1 MQQDYVVALWVEDEE
16 VQDQVGALF
25 DPVVLQQDADGA
37 LLGLADRQPDGGV
50 DGEAEVVQTH
60 PAVGLG
66 CAEMVEGCSAALLH
80 PQEVLE
86 DSAVAPGDPGMGVP
100 ASKGCLLIQTG
111 LVRTVGVDLVV
122 QDEAQQNCVGPLW
135 TLPDMVQEDY
145 MDLLGPGEEVRDYDG
160 VLPAVMET
168 RDLWDAVV
176 ALKRPAGL
184 Q

>member
-1 MQQDYVVALWVEDEE
+1 MQQDNVVALWVEDEE

-25 DPVVLQQDADGA
+25 DPVVLQQDGDGA

-100 ASKGCLLIQTG
+100 ASTGCLLIQTG

-145 MDLLGPGEEVRDYDG
+145 MDLLGPGEQVRDYDE